1 MPEPKKRKRSTRA
14 PGTTPTASS
23 GDAAAHTDTGV
34 PTTNVNTAT
43 AREKAAAK
51 TEATSSAARSGAG
64 AQKPARKIAEQ
75 SAKKSARKSAK
86 KSEMR
91 SAKKSAKK
99 SEMTSASKSAKK
111 SAKKSATRRSKDDDT
126 LPVARAAADAAA
138 RTPKSRSAGAVD
150 AAVAAAVTGAKG
162 TGGAASSTGAAP
174 EPQPP
179 AAVPTVAQ
187 LEARKELRRNMLR
200 SIITEPLLSK
210 IQADPTG
217 SFDVI
222 ISLNELYRGGISA
235 AIDMVRHRADE
246 WDVAF
251 TNVSGYVFGRITADQ
266 IQQLAV
272 ESQELNSQNRRTEA
286 VVYRIWEDSDI
297 AVTLTRSLTTIKAD
311 AAQRAFHALGE
322 GIVWAVFD
330 SGVEGS
336 HVHFAEKQ
344 SIHGRIDTLG
354 VRAPVEHRDY
364 TPDGLAQAAALKTS
378 APVVDPKRL
387 GAASALMD
395 RLGHGSHV
403 AGIVAGYW
411 TTEADEGLLVIGTE
425 VRDEKA
431 GTSGNEKP
439 LVSREALKSISGVA
453 PLAKIISMKVI
464 ADVTR
469 TDEFKQ
475 TRGQGKVSWVLRAID
490 DIQQWN
496 QHGKRLVVHGV
507 NMSVGYDFDP
517 RWFACGQ
524 SPICVEVNRLV
535 KSGVVVVVSAGN
547 SGYSSYI
554 TGSGVEESS
563 YRNLSIT
570 DPGNAEFAIT
580 VGSTHREMPHTYGV
594 SYFSSR
600 GPTGDGRRK
609 PDLLAPG
616 ERIRSCAA
624 GREQDRYGVAPVTPV
639 PVSAVDAIAET
650 PGTAAHATEGAVLT
664 PPTVPDRAP
673 ENGKVLYCEQT
684 GTSMAAPH
692 VSGAIAAFLSVRT
705 EFIGQPERVKALFLA
720 NAIDLGRERAFQGE
734 GLLDLMKV
742 LQAC

>member
-1 MPEPKKRKRSTRA
+1 MPEPKKRTRTRRAKDA
-14 PGTTPTASS
+14 PPSAQS
-23 GDAAAHTDTGV
+23 DAAAASADT
-34 PTTNVNTAT
+34 
-43 AREKAAAK
+43 
-51 TEATSSAARSGAG
+51 
-64 AQKPARKIAEQ
+64 
-75 SAKKSARKSAK
+75 
-86 KSEMR
+86 
-91 SAKKSAKK
+91 
-99 SEMTSASKSAKK
+99 AS
-111 SAKKSATRRSKDDDT
+111 
-126 LPVARAAADAAA
+126 P
-138 RTPKSRSAGAVD
+138 
-150 AAVAAAVTGAKG
+150 TGAPLKPG
-162 TGGAASSTGAAP
+162 
-174 EPQPP
+174 
-179 AAVPTVAQ
+179 Q
-187 LEARKELRRNMLR
+187 LEAREDLRRNMLR

-210 IQADPTG
+210 IQMDPTG
-217 SFDVI
+217 TFDVI
-222 ISLNELYRGGISA
+222 ISLNELFGGGLA
-235 AIDMVRHRADE
+235 AALVLVKERATL
-246 WDVAF
+246 WNVSF
-251 TNVSGYVFGRITADQ
+251 TEVSGYIFGRLQAPQ

-272 ESQELNSQNRRTEA
+272 ESQQLNSENRRNEA

-311 AAQRAFHALGE
+311 AAQRSFHALGE
-322 GIVWAVFD
+322 GIVWAVLD
-330 SGVEGS
+330 SGVDGT

-344 SIHGRIDTLG
+344 SMHGRIDTLG

-364 TPDGLAQAAALKTS
+364 TPDGVAQTKELAATTTT
-378 APVVDPKRL
+378 PDVKRL
-387 GAASALMD
+387 GAPSALMD

-403 AGIVAGYW
+403 AGIIAGYW
-411 TTEADEGLLVIGTE
+411 TTEAPQGLMVIGTE
-425 VRDEKA
+425 VRDETA
-431 GTSGNEKP
+431 ATTSRDK
-439 LVSREALKSISGVA
+439 LLTSREALKSISGVA
-453 PLAKIISMKVI
+453 PLAKIISLKVI

-469 TDEFKQ
+469 SDDYKQ
-475 TRGQGKVSWVLRAID
+475 TRGQGKVSWVLRALD

-507 NMSVGYDFDP
+507 NMSIGYDFDP

-535 KSGVVVVVSAGN
+535 KSGVSVVVSAGN

-554 TGSGVEESS
+554 TGGGMEESS
-563 YRNLSIT
+563 YRNLTIT

-624 GREQDRYGVAPVTPV
+624 GREQDRYK
-639 PVSAVDAIAET
+639 IAET
-650 PGTAAHATEGAVLT
+650 TPEPVAAADALPEAPGTTAHATEGATLT
-664 PPTVPDRAP
+664 TPIAPGSAP
-673 ENGKVLYCEQT
+673 EDGRVLYCEQT

-692 VSGAIAAFLSVRT
+692 VSGAVAAFLSVRT

>member
-1 MPEPKKRKRSTRA
+1 MPEPKKRTGTRRAKDA
-14 PGTTPTASS
+14 PPSAQ
-23 GDAAAHTDTGV
+23 GDAAAASADTASPTDA
-34 PTTNVNTAT
+34 PL
-43 AREKAAAK
+43 
-51 TEATSSAARSGAG
+51 
-64 AQKPARKIAEQ
+64 KP
-75 SAKKSARKSAK
+75 
-86 KSEMR
+86 
-91 SAKKSAKK
+91 
-99 SEMTSASKSAKK
+99 
-111 SAKKSATRRSKDDDT
+111 
-126 LPVARAAADAAA
+126 
-138 RTPKSRSAGAVD
+138 G
-150 AAVAAAVTGAKG
+150 
-162 TGGAASSTGAAP
+162 
-174 EPQPP
+174 
-179 AAVPTVAQ
+179 Q
-187 LEARKELRRNMLR
+187 LEAREDLRRNMLR

-210 IQADPTG
+210 IQMDPTG
-217 SFDVI
+217 TFDVI
-222 ISLNELYRGGISA
+222 ISLNELFGGGLA
-235 AIDMVRHRADE
+235 AALVLVKERAE
-246 WDVAF
+246 LWDVGF
-251 TNVSGYVFGRITADQ
+251 TEVSGYIFGRLQAPQ

-272 ESQELNSQNRRTEA
+272 ESQQLNSENRRNEA

-311 AAQRAFHALGE
+311 AAQRSFHALGE
-322 GIVWAVFD
+322 GIVWAVLD
-330 SGVEGS
+330 SGVDGT

-344 SIHGRIDTLG
+344 SMHGRIDTLG

-364 TPDGLAQAAALKTS
+364 TPDGVAQAEELAATTITPDL
-378 APVVDPKRL
+378 KRL
-387 GAASALMD
+387 GAPSALMD

-403 AGIVAGYW
+403 AGIIAGYW
-411 TTEADEGLLVIGTE
+411 TTEAPEGLMVIGTE
-425 VRDEKA
+425 VRDETAATTGRDKLL
-431 GTSGNEKP
+431 T
-439 LVSREALKSISGVA
+439 SREALKSISGVA

-469 TDEFKQ
+469 SDDYKQ
-475 TRGQGKVSWVLRAID
+475 TRGQGKVSWVLRALD

-496 QHGKRLVVHGV
+496 QYGKRLVVHGV
-507 NMSVGYDFDP
+507 NMSIGYDFDP

-535 KSGVVVVVSAGN
+535 KSGVSVVVSAGN

-554 TGSGVEESS
+554 TGGGTEESS
-563 YRNLSIT
+563 YRNLTIT

-624 GREQDRYGVAPVTPV
+624 GREQDRYKIAETTPV
-639 PVSAVDAIAET
+639 PVAAADALPEA
-650 PGTAAHATEGAVLT
+650 PGTTAHATEGATLT
-664 PPTVPDRAP
+664 TPIAPGSAP
-673 ENGKVLYCEQT
+673 EDGRVLYCEQT

-692 VSGAIAAFLSVRT
+692 VSGAVAAFLSVRT